1 MADNQLAT
9 NRWGSPIIRPGQEL
23 LARPLQDFSP
33 TQLAQLDRMG
43 GQIIGR
49 NSQGLNVRA
58 QIEAMRAA
66 QAAAQQA
73 ARQAAAQPDPFAR
86 ALGEDYRH
94 AWPGATE
101 AGQSPVANALAR
113 ARQGSISPLPDDPIT
128 RFFNGH
134 PVGRVWR
141 GASEAALGWIPSMV
155 GSAGDALADVWD
167 YARGTRQPESV
178 LAPESAAYRMR
189 TPLMQTFADYG
200 LPPALGQLVTG
211 TVQGMPGISLIDAL
225 GQPSRDWDAV
235 GAAAA
240 ALGRS
245 NIPGFGVNAAT
256 WSRRPYAHTP
266 LATRAEYEAIYGT
279 NSVSSTTVPPL
290 NAPNVRLAGQRHP
303 HAPIVF
309 DYRGLPIF
317 DDVAMYDTR
326 LNASQFRNASYQ
338 RQMQM
343 ASLDLQQSIRR
354 GEVPASH
361 FTPEQLS
368 AIERGAAKIPGYTW
382 HHHQDY
388 GRMQLVPAV
397 IHSAVGH
404 IGGNSIS
411 K

>member
-113 ARQGSISPLPDDPIT
+113 ARQDSISPLPDDPIT

-235 GAAAA
+235 GAAALGAVGGRRGTPHTASSRFTNVQPLTA
-240 ALGRS
+240 AERNFIANAQATFASSPTWTDITRHRGELVIQRSDIELTPQNLRLMAAGRAPFVRNYYGQWQRVELHHVGRNTGRMIEVLQYQNRYS
-245 NIPGFGVNAAT
+245 PRDGGFLHIPGSGQPVRQDHYTSTYWQACYNEIMR
-256 WSRRPYAHTP
+256 SRR
-266 LATRAEYEAIYGT
+266 
-279 NSVSSTTVPPL
+279 
-290 NAPNVRLAGQRHP
+290 
-303 HAPIVF
+303 
-309 DYRGLPIF
+309 
-317 DDVAMYDTR
+317 
-326 LNASQFRNASYQ
+326 
-338 RQMQM
+338 
-343 ASLDLQQSIRR
+343 
-354 GEVPASH
+354 
-361 FTPEQLS
+361 
-368 AIERGAAKIPGYTW
+368 
-382 HHHQDY
+382 
-388 GRMQLVPAV
+388 
-397 IHSAVGH
+397 
-404 IGGNSIS
+404 
-411 K
+411 